1 MTRPLC
7 KDTSNQSDRVQS
19 QDRSRI
25 LTPLSHPTFLGS
37 FPGPLSGTDSA
48 HVSMLT
54 PEKGWGP

>member
-54 PEKGWGP
+54 PEKG